1 MATRHEQDFDG
12 FVERA
17 ADAAFRTAY
26 AIVRDDVAAHDAVR
40 AAFTQA
46 YGDWRRLVRSAH
58 RDLLFRRIL
67 IGTLLSSPEAPAGPA
82 YAGRPDPRHPK
93 LVDCDTV
100 WSALAEIDRHH
111 RCLIVLRYYERIPD
125 AELATI
131 MGVRPDSVPRLCDA
145 AITAVQRVLTLPAHR
160 RQIV

>member
-1 MATRHEQDFDG
+1 MGARHEQDFDA

-17 ADAAFRTAY
+17 ADGAFRTAY
-26 AIVRDDVAAHDAVR
+26 AIVRDDVAAHEAVR
-40 AAFTQA
+40 AALTQA
-46 YGDWRRLVRSAH
+46 YGDWPRLGRSAH
-58 RDLLFRRIL
+58 PDLLFRRIL
-67 IGTLLSSPEAPAGPA
+67 IRTLLSVPDAPSGPA
-82 YAGRPDPRHPK
+82 YAGRPDPRNPK
-93 LVDCDTV
+93 PVDCDAV

-131 MGVRPDSVPRLCDA
+131 MGVRPDSVSRLCDA